1 MITTSFPGYGR
12 KKILV
17 GALERGFL
25 SGRLFLRPDEELEF
39 SFPLPS
45 FRGRGGERHRGFLP
59 FGHGKEKGKGPGG
72 QQGGEKAAI
81 AVRFHMDLP
90 RPGKTGVSRDCKAIP
105 LRGQARK
112 DSA

>member
-1 MITTSFPGYGR
+1 MRRRGRAGTGTDAAFFPGCRG
-12 KKILV
+12 KKFRV

-45 FRGRGGERHRGFLP
+45 FRGRGGQRHRGFLP
-59 FGHGKEKGKGPGG
+59 FGHGKEEGKGPSG

-81 AVRFHMDLP
+81 AVHFHIDLP
-90 RPGKTGVSRDCKAIP
+90 TAGKSRHF
-105 LRGQARK
+105 LQL
-112 DSA
+112 